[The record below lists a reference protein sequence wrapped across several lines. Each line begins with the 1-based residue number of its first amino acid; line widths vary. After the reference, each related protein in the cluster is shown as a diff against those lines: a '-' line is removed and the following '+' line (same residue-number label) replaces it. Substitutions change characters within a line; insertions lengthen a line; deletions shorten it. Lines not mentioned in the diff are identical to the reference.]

1 MFSLGIDSGSTT
13 TKGILLDDQG
23 IKKQLLIRTSA
34 SPRKSLYEIYHT
46 FHSDLVTV
54 TVTTGYGRSLLKEAN
69 RKITEITC
77 HAKGSRYFAS
87 TCVGVIDVGG
97 QDSKVI
103 ALDEDGNV
111 SDFLMNDKC
120 AAGTGR
126 FMEVMMG
133 ILETEL
139 EELDQFVMNAS
150 AIPISSMCTVFAES
164 EIISLLANDISK
176 GNIALGVVHAIAERT
191 ANFYGRLNLSGP
203 VFFSGGLSRSKIFC
217 HILEE
222 YLGQPLITDVMGQFA
237 GAIGAALIG
246 YESVE

>member
-1 MFSLGIDSGSTT
+1 
-13 TKGILLDDQG
+13 
-23 IKKQLLIRTSA
+23 
-34 SPRKSLYEIYHT
+34 
-46 FHSDLVTV
+46 
-54 TVTTGYGRSLLKEAN
+54 
-69 RKITEITC
+69 
-77 HAKGSRYFAS
+77 
-87 TCVGVIDVGG
+87 
-97 QDSKVI
+97 
-103 ALDEDGNV
+103 
-111 SDFLMNDKC
+111 MNDKC